1 MQRIFRGLT
10 PCMYWRRG
18 TAVVVVVP
26 VVVVVE
32 LELEVV
38 VEVEVEVVVVVV
50 VVAQPISGTQLK
62 RRRGPRGAPRCKK
75 APFPK
80 PVLVAPS
87 ALLVKVL
94 QLFYSVAG
102 TPARADTISSA
113 F

>member
-18 TAVVVVVP
+18 TAGV

-32 LELEVV
+32 LELVVVLV
-38 VEVEVEVVVVVV
+38 VEVEVEVGVAV
-50 VVAQPISGTQLK
+50 VVAQPISGTRLK

>member
-26 VVVVVE
+26 VVVLVE

-38 VEVEVEVVVVVV
+38 VEVEVEVAV
-50 VVAQPISGTQLK
+50 VVAQPISGTRLK

-102 TPARADTISSA
+102 TPPRADTIS
-113 F
+113 